1 MIKETCC
8 IKFLLLCSLVVIP
21 FSLGAQQAE
30 QRKKKIPGEDDQEI
44 KIGQVGEVGFI
55 NHLGMRFVEISSES
69 PLFSIWETR
78 VADFKA
84 FLNVSGRRTKQTYF
98 KQRGDHPVVNV
109 SWEDAIAF
117 CSWLTTKELA
127 SGRLPKGC
135 RYRLPTSAEWSMA
148 VGMAP
153 VSDDP
158 LKELSVDSSA
168 SGYPWGKEWP
178 PQKGAGNYHPELA
191 VDDFAVTSPVGSFA
205 ANRYGLFDLGGN
217 VWEWCQDQYGN
228 SVDFRVLRGASWRMR
243 TAGDLLS
250 GFIIGNVTS
259 LRLET
264 YGFRVVLELPQD
276 KRSEVLEILQSKSGE
291 LKKND

>member
-1 MIKETCC
+1 M
-8 IKFLLLCSLVVIP
+8 VIP
-21 FSLGAQQAE
+21 FSLGAQQAKPRE
-30 QRKKKIPGEDDQEI
+30 EKLPEKDAQEL
-44 KIGQVGEVGFI
+44 KTGQLGGVRFT
-55 NHLGMRFVEISSES
+55 NHLGMKFVLLDSET

-84 FLNVSGRRTKQTYF
+84 FLSVSGRRSKQTYF

-117 CSWLTTKELA
+117 CSWLTKKELE

-135 RYRLPTSAEWSMA
+135 RYRLPTSDEWSMA

-158 LKELSVDSSA
+158 LRELSVDSSA

-178 PQKGAGNYHPELA
+178 PAKGAGNYHPDLA

-205 ANRYGLFDLGGN
+205 ANGFGLFDLGGN

-264 YGFRVVLELPQD
+264 YGFRVVLELPQEN
-276 KRSEVLEILQSKSGE
+276 SGEVLKSLQSKSGA
-291 LKKND
+291 LKKSD